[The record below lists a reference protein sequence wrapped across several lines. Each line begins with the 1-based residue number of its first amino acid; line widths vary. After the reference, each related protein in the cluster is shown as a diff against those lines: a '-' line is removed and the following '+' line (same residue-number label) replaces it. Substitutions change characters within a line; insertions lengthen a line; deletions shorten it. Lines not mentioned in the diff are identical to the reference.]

1 MRSWQPKMAY
11 AAYRRVRWH
20 KCFSRYLI
28 VCCCD
33 CCIVYLCDMERRIE
47 RYGVING
54 NVLTSLSLSLSLSVV
69 FTFTKIFQYYLNTN
83 THAHASFMQWF
94 FFCYDGR
101 MSITGHFT
109 EICVRTKWSFTWHKL
124 CVVRLHFLLLSF
136 LCGKTCLGKPVK
148 CLKYV
153 CVCWQGIWEC
163 RVYTAPKFI
172 DVQYFASI

>member
-83 THAHASFMQWF
+83 THAHASFMQCF
-94 FFCYDGR
+94 FFVTMDECPLLGILPKYALGQN
-101 MSITGHFT
+101 GH
-109 EICVRTKWSFTWHKL
+109 
-124 CVVRLHFLLLSF
+124 LHGTSYV
-136 LCGKTCLGKPVK
+136 LCGCIF
-148 CLKYV
+148 CCCRF
-153 CVCWQGIWEC
+153 CVAK
-163 RVYTAPKFI
+163 R
-172 DVQYFASI
+172 ASENP